1 LGVKILSIA
10 SLIVVGAMVA
20 DALSHGSTTSSIINS
35 FGSLWNNSIST
46 VAGK

>member
-1 LGVKILSIA
+1 MGVKILSIA

-20 DALSHGSTTSSIINS
+20 DVLSHGQTSSAIINS
-35 FGSLWNNSIST
+35 FAQAWNSSVTT